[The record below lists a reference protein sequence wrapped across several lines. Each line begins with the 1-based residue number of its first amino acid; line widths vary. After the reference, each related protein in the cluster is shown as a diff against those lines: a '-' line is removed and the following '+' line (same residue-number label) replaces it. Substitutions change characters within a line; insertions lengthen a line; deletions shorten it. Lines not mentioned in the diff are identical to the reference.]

1 MDLMKQ
7 NVKNKNYGTTINKIN
22 SIIISPE
29 SNQSNLCPLSSI
41 NCKLPTAIANIKN
54 QTNPFFSLSVSVSLI
69 KK

>member
-1 MDLMKQ
+1 MEQL
-7 NVKNKNYGTTINKIN
+7 INKIN

-41 NCKLPTAIANIKN
+41 SCKLPTAIANNRKPN
-54 QTNPFFSLSVSVSLI
+54 QSIFFSRSVSVSLI